1 MAGDTKTTSGG
12 LNFTYPAKGRAN
24 FSALFDVLWAKVS
37 AHDHSGNGLGSQIT
51 NTGLAD
57 LTIRVAKLN
66 IQSNEFIDT
75 INNAGSGRV
84 DMIKVNASD
93 LVEAGTAVVMPHLA
107 LTDGVT
113 APTSTA
119 GLAQIYVD
127 SADGD
132 LKIRFGDGF
141 TATIQTDS

>member
-24 FSALFDVLWAKVS
+24 FAALFDVLWAKIS
-37 AHDHSGNGLGSQIT
+37 SHDHSGSGNGTQIQ
-51 NTGLAD
+51 NSGIAD
-57 LTIRVAKLN
+57 LTLRPAKFN
-66 IQSNEFIDT
+66 IQNNEYLDT
-75 INNAGSGRV
+75 LDFAGTGRV
-84 DMIKVNASD
+84 NLLKVNASD
-93 LVEAGTAVVMPHLA
+93 LVEAGTAVVMPHMR

-113 APTSTA
+113 APTSSSGYA
-119 GLAQIYVD
+119 LIYVD

-132 LKIRFGDGF
+132 LKVRFGDGF

>member
-37 AHDHSGNGLGSQIT
+37 SHDHSGSGNGTQIQ
-51 NTGLAD
+51 NTGIAD
-57 LTIRVAKLN
+57 LTIRPAKLN
-66 IQSNEFIDT
+66 IQNDEFVDAL
-75 INNAGSGRV
+75 NAAGSGR
-84 DMIKVNASD
+84 INIAKVNSSD
-93 LVEAGTAVVMPHLA
+93 LVEMGTATVMPHLI

-113 APTSTA
+113 APSSTA
-119 GLAQIYVD
+119 TYAQIYVD
-127 SADGD
+127 TADGD
-132 LKIRFGDGF
+132 LKVRFGDGF

>member
-24 FSALFDVLWAKVS
+24 FSALFDVLWAKIS
-37 AHDHSGNGLGSQIT
+37 SHDHSGSGSGTQIQ
-51 NTGLAD
+51 NAGIAD

-66 IQSNEFIDT
+66 IQNDEYVDAL
-75 INNAGSGRV
+75 NNAGSGR
-84 DMIKVNASD
+84 INAFKVNASD
-93 LVEAGTAVVMPHLA
+93 LVEMGTATVMPHLR

-119 GLAQIYVD
+119 GYALIYVD
-127 SADGD
+127 TADGD
-132 LKIRFGDGF
+132 LKVRFGDG
-141 TATIQTDS
+141 TTKTIVTDT